1 MKKLFNLILVIA
13 LAIGFV
19 SCDKSGWPDSKYQ
32 SKLVGEWSLT
42 SIAINYSAEG
52 VNQSMTISVPNAEI
66 GINSLVLD
74 LKRDN
79 SFTMTTDYDGDNEA
93 FGGTYK
99 VANGKLI
106 LTGVY
111 EYDGYT
117 ETEEIHFDIK
127 EVSNKN
133 LELGIVY
140 VDGEEDLFSS
150 VNATLNFNK
159 L

>member
-1 MKKLFNLILVIA
+1 
-13 LAIGFV
+13 
-19 SCDKSGWPDSKYQ
+19 
-32 SKLVGEWSLT
+32 
-42 SIAINYSAEG
+42 

-74 LKRDN
+74 LKRDD

-93 FGGTYK
+93 FSGTYK
-99 VANGKLI
+99 VDNGKLI